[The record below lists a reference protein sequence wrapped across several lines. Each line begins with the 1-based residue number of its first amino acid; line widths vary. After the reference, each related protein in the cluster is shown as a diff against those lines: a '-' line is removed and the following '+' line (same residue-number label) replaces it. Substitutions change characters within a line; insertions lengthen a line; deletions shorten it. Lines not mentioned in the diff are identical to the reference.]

1 MGSHLKPGRSRFAW
15 EVTRYLLAWALVV
28 SAVVGLFWLL
38 QEVLPDVV
46 GPDATS
52 TTVAADTT
60 TTTAPVDTS
69 TTLPAET
76 STTTTTIADTTTTT
90 SSTTTTTLPP
100 VRPPEEV
107 TVLVLNSTPR
117 VGLAAGIAADLAD
130 LGYVVVQPANATPRR
145 PVTVIL
151 HTEDFALE
159 ALALQDAAFEEEAI
173 VGLDDE
179 GRTTEDVPIVVIL
192 GDSFQ
197 P

>member
-46 GPDATS
+46 GPNATS
-52 TTVAADTT
+52 TTLAADT

-69 TTLPAET
+69 TTVPAE
-76 STTTTTIADTTTTT
+76 TTTTTIAGTTTT
-90 SSTTTTTLPP
+90 SSTVTTTTLPP

-159 ALALQDAAFEEEAI
+159 ALALKDAAFEEDAI

-179 GRTTEDVPIVVIL
+179 GRTTDDVPIVVIL